1 VCGEGQVSN
10 AAEVHHLTKRFG
22 SVVALDAVSFDVH
35 DAELFGLVGPDGGG
49 KTTLFRILTT
59 LLLPDEGTATIL
71 GCDVVRDMWE
81 IRSRVGYMPGTF
93 SLYPDLSVAENLE
106 FFASVFGT
114 TVEQGYALFAP
125 IYKQLEPFRDRR
137 AGELSGGMKQKLALS
152 CALVH
157 RPDILL
163 LDEPSTGVD
172 AVSRRELW
180 DQLQLLKQGGLTIIV
195 STPYMDEAMRC
206 DRVALIHAGR
216 ILEIDAPASIGSQ
229 FQQPLFAVH
238 GADRY
243 GMLIALRAYSR
254 TQSVYLFGDSLH
266 YTATVDQSAPDTPVA
281 AGVAG
286 YLASQG
292 FADVRVE
299 AISAGI
305 EDSFIALMGAAA

>member
-1 VCGEGQVSN
+1 MSN
-10 AAEVHHLTKRFG
+10 AAEVHLLTKRFG
-22 SVVALDAVSFDVH
+22 DVVALDAVSFDVH

-49 KTTLFRILTT
+49 KTTFFRILTT

-106 FFASVFGT
+106 FFAAVFGT
-114 TVEQGYALFAP
+114 TVEKGYELFAP

-137 AGELSGGMKQKLALS
+137 ADALSGGMKQKLALS

-172 AVSRRELW
+172 AVSRREFW
-180 DQLQLLKQGGLTIIV
+180 DQLQVLKESGLTIIV

-206 DRVALIHAGR
+206 DRVALMHAGR
-216 ILEIDAPASIGSQ
+216 ILEVDAPASIGSQ
-229 FQQPLFAVH
+229 FQEPLFAVH

-266 YTATVDQSAPDTPVA
+266 YTAKVDQPAPDTPVA

-286 YLASQG
+286 YLVSQG

-299 AISAGI
+299 AIRAGI

>member
-1 VCGEGQVSN
+1 MSK
-10 AAEVHHLTKRFG
+10 AAEVQQLTKRFG
-22 SVVALDAVSFDVH
+22 DVVALDAVSFDVH
-35 DAELFGLVGPDGGG
+35 DGELFGLVGPDGGG
-49 KTTLFRILTT
+49 KTTLFRVLTT

-71 GCDVVRDMWE
+71 GCDVARDMWE

-106 FFASVFGT
+106 FFAAVFGT
-114 TVEQGYALFAP
+114 TVEKGYELFAP
-125 IYKQLEPFRDRR
+125 IYRQLEPFRDRR
-137 AGELSGGMKQKLALS
+137 ADALSGGMRQKLALS

-172 AVSRRELW
+172 AVSRREFW
-180 DQLQLLKQGGLTIIV
+180 DQLQVLKESGLTIIV

-216 ILEIDAPASIGSQ
+216 ILEIDAPSSIGSQ
-229 FQQPLFAVH
+229 FRQPLFAVR
-238 GADRY
+238 GSDRY
-243 GMLIALRAYSR
+243 GMLVALRAYAQ

-266 YTATVDQSAPDTPVA
+266 FTDK
-281 AGVAG
+281 AGQASLDASVPEG
-286 YLASQG
+286 VTRYLAEQG

-299 AISAGI
+299 SITAGI

>member
-1 VCGEGQVSN
+1 MNN
-10 AAEVHHLTKRFG
+10 AAEVHQLTKRFG
-22 SVVALDAVSFDVH
+22 DVVALDAVSFDVH

-59 LLLPDEGTATIL
+59 LLLPDEGSATIL
-71 GCDVVRDMWE
+71 GCDVARDMWE

-106 FFASVFGT
+106 FFAAVFGT
-114 TVEQGYALFAP
+114 TVEKGYALFAP
-125 IYKQLEPFRDRR
+125 IYSQLEPFRDRR
-137 AGELSGGMKQKLALS
+137 ADELSGGMKQKLALS

-172 AVSRRELW
+172 AVSRREFW
-180 DQLQLLKQGGLTIIV
+180 DQLQVLKESGLTIIV

-216 ILEIDAPASIGSQ
+216 ILEIDAPAAIGSQ

-243 GMLIALRAYSR
+243 GMLIALRTYAH

-266 YTATVDQSAPDTPVA
+266 FIDKAGQASRDTSVPD
-281 AGVAG
+281 GVTR
-286 YLASQG
+286 YLAEQG

-299 AISAGI
+299 SITAGI

>member
-1 VCGEGQVSN
+1 MSN
-10 AAEVHHLTKRFG
+10 AAEVHQLTKRFG

-71 GCDVVRDMWE
+71 GCDVVRDMWA

-106 FFASVFGT
+106 FFAAVFGT
-114 TVEQGYALFAP
+114 TVEKGYALFAP

-180 DQLQLLKQGGLTIIV
+180 DQLKLLKESGLTIIV

-216 ILEIDAPASIGSQ
+216 ILKIDAPAAIGSQ

-266 YTATVDQSAPDTPVA
+266 YTAKVDQPAPDTPVA

-286 YLASQG
+286 YLVSQG

-299 AISAGI
+299 AIRAGI